1 MRAQRRDSN
10 EPEIVE
16 ALELMG
22 YRVDRHYTPDPFD
35 LLVRRPGSPVGLCME
50 VKTPKGALKDSQED
64 ALLDGHI
71 VVVRTPDEA
80 VQAAMDWL

>member
-1 MRAQRRDSN
+1 VRAQRRDAN
-10 EPEIVE
+10 EPAIVE

-22 YRVDRHYTPDPFD
+22 YRVERHYTPDPFD

-50 VKTPKGALKDSQED
+50 VKTPTGSLKDSQTE
-64 ALLDGHI
+64 ALEQGAI
-71 VVVRTPDEA
+71 VVVRSPDEA